1 MNGVV
6 HKRPAPGAAA
16 GDVLPLFLL
25 TLGALLIR
33 LFRLDGQSLWID
45 ECVTVSR
52 AAWDLGKTFLFS
64 SYTPPLHHAFLH
76 YWLMLG
82 HSDFWVRLPSA
93 VAGALCVPLTFLA
106 ARSLLEEASPTTRH
120 PGGSG
125 CGGSEGRAASW
136 YAAVITAVAPLH
148 IYYSQEA
155 KPYSLTMLL
164 GLLSVY
170 GFLEIMRGGGDGNRG
185 ARPWVLYL
193 ASTSLGIATHYSVVY
208 VLVLE
213 NVWFFFGPG
222 RRAVRTRNWLLAQAF
237 LFAAVVLPLWVFHF
251 LPTTRMVQ
259 GALPGVLRRPFQPL
273 AIPYFFYAFS
283 VGFSFG
289 PSLADLH
296 TVPAAVLIRSHLPA
310 LGLTA
315 VAFSLAFLSGLVR
328 MRPRRAALFLAS
340 WILLPLGLSLL
351 ASLKVGTIVHVRF
364 AIVVL
369 PAYVMILAAGVAA
382 LRAPWLRGALLA
394 GLLALC
400 LWSDRQ
406 YFFDPAYWRED
417 ARGAAAMIAK
427 REQKNDVI
435 AGVSS
440 YFMRHA
446 FSYYYR
452 GGCRLVTFPFDTMAD
467 EENVRDLAARDI
479 GDAPRV
485 WYVQSRQWE
494 TDPTGLLKGYLDAH
508 FRVEESAE
516 LPGVQV
522 ILYTRA
528 GGG

>member
-1 MNGVV
+1 MNAVS
-6 HKRPAPGAAA
+6 HKRSVPGADA
-16 GDVLPLFLL
+16 GYPFPLFLL
-25 TLGALLIR
+25 TLAALLIR

-52 AAWDLGKTFLFS
+52 AAWDLGKTFLLS
-64 SYTPPLHHAFLH
+64 SYTPPFYQTFLH

-93 VAGALCVPLTFLA
+93 VAGALCVPLTFLT
-106 ARSLLEEASPTTRH
+106 ARSLYVEASPGTGQ
-120 PGGSG
+120 PGDCGSG
-125 CGGSEGRAASW
+125 GAGGRAALW
-136 YAAVITAVAPLH
+136 YAAVLTAVAPLN

-155 KPYSLTMLL
+155 KPYTLTMLL

-170 GFLEIMRGGGDGNRG
+170 SFLELTRGGGGGHRG
-185 ARPWVLYL
+185 PKWWILYL
-193 ASTSLGIATHYSVVY
+193 GGTALGIATHYSVAY
-208 VLVLE
+208 VVVVE
-213 NVWFFFGPG
+213 NAWFFFGPG
-222 RRAVRTRNWLLAQAF
+222 RRPLRARTWLLAQAV
-237 LFAAVVLPLWVFHF
+237 LCAVVVLPLWVFHF

-259 GALPGVLRRPFQPL
+259 EALPGVLRRPFQPL
-273 AIPYFFYAFS
+273 AVPYFFYAFS
-283 VGFSFG
+283 VGFSLG

-296 TVPAAVLIRSHLPA
+296 THPAAVLIRNHLPA

-315 VAFSLAFLSGLVR
+315 VVFSLAFFIGLAW

-369 PAYVMILAAGVAA
+369 PAYVMIIGAGVAA
-382 LRAPWLRGALLA
+382 LRSPWLRGALLA
-394 GLLALC
+394 GLLVLS

-406 YFFDPAYWRED
+406 YFFNPAYWRED
-417 ARGAAAMIAK
+417 ARGAAAMIAQ
-427 REQKNDVI
+427 REQKDDVV

-440 YFMRHA
+440 YFMHYA

-452 GGCRLVTFPFDTMAD
+452 GGCRLVTFPFDTMAR
-467 EENVRDLAARDI
+467 EQNVRDLVAQHV
-479 GDAPRV
+479 GDAPRI

-494 TDPTGLLKGYLDAH
+494 TDPAGLLKSYLEAH
-508 FRVEESAE
+508 YRVEYSAE
-516 LPGVQV
+516 LPGVEV
-522 ILYTRA
+522 ILFAMA
-528 GGG
+528 GG